1 MEKKPKLSR
10 RSFLGTASMATAA
23 FTIVPAHVLGGKGR
37 TAPSDMVN
45 VACIGIANQGNVD
58 IQQIASPDIPIKP
71 QTAAQLA
78 GVSKSGQMYVS
89 MVSQYMEQMAKEAGN
104 QQPVK
109 LANVY
114 ALCDVD
120 SEYAAPVFAGYP
132 KAKRYDDWR
141 RMLDNE
147 KSIDAVVIATPDH
160 NHAPIAAAFMRAK
173 KHVYVQKP
181 LAKTI
186 HECRTLARLAK
197 EYNVVTQMGN
207 QGHATEGTRQTVEW
221 IQSGVIGQVR
231 EVHCHSG
238 AAIWPQGDIA
248 RPPAA
253 KVPKNLNWDVWL
265 GPAPEKAFNPETCHF
280 AWRGLWD
287 YGTGI
292 MGDLGAHILD
302 AVMWSLNLGYPSR
315 IQATSTAYN
324 AEYLPLAQSV
334 EYEFPD
340 RYTPGIGYMSAVK
353 VKWTDGG
360 ILPLRP
366 AGLEPGR
373 PVSAAMYIGD
383 KGIIMHD
390 SHGAMPELVPNDPG
404 FKAPAPW
411 IERTPNNYEDWI
423 DAIRNGKKA
432 HNDFSISAKLAEIML
447 LTNIATRVQ
456 DKNTVLE
463 YDHENMKISNI
474 PEANQYFHYEY
485 RKGWTL

>member
-1 MEKKPKLSR
+1 MEKKRNVSR

-197 EYNVVTQMGN
+197 EYNVVSQMGN

-238 AAIWPQGDIA
+238 AAIWPQGDIS

-253 KVPKNLNWDVWL
+253 KIPKNLNWDVWQ
-265 GPAPEKAFNPETCHF
+265 GPAPDKGFNPESCHF

-340 RYTPGIGYMSAVK
+340 RYTPGIGYMPAVK

-360 ILPLRP
+360 ILPARP
-366 AGLEPGR
+366 ALLEPGR
-373 PVSAAMYIGD
+373 PVLAAMYIGD

-390 SHGAMPELVPNDPG
+390 SHGAMPELVPADPG

-432 HNDFSISAKLAEIML
+432 HNDFSISAKLTEIML

-463 YDHENMKISNI
+463 YDHENMKIANI
-474 PEANQYFHYEY
+474 PEANQFFHYEY